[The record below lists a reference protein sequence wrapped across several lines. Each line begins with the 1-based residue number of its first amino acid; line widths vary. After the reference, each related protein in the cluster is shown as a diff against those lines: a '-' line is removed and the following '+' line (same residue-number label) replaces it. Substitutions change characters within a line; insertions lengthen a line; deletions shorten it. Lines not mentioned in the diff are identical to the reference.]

1 MGTKNANKKKAGAAA
16 AAPAATAPAATKGAA
31 KATTAGQPKKQ
42 KSMGSSIL
50 VGGTMLAVAVAL
62 GAACASLFFEL
73 QETKVSHWTTLQLQS
88 RTSFVLNASRVAS
101 DRGWGVGCRDK
112 LF

>member
-1 MGTKNANKKKAGAAA
+1 MGTKNANKKKGAAA
-16 AAPAATAPAATKGAA
+16 AVPAATAPAATKGAA
-31 KATTAGQPKKQ
+31 KATTAGQPKNQ

-73 QETKVSHWTTLQLQS
+73 QETKVSHSNDAPAPASS
-88 RTSFVLNASRVAS
+88 RPAHRLY
-101 DRGWGVGCRDK
+101 
-112 LF
+112 